1 MKKRAGRAGQLEAD
15 FEAGNYEPVLTALQT
30 QTDLTAQEMTWLG
43 VSLLRTSQFAEAGL
57 VRSSG
62 RGDFS
67 RNFSQAFYYVDNQ
80 YLNEVGIIES
90 AFNFDAPFAA
100 NSILRAVGGGGR
112 GLGSV
117 PNDCIKGYTQ
127 DDLDD
132 LEQEIDFLRTELSY
146 ERITE
151 AEFDAAVAALEL
163 AIYGEP
169 CVWEF
174 NQGDALDMFGFFSL
188 YFDTPDVS
196 YNVRWLIDDVSLP
209 GDINTAGD
217 LVTRDGT
224 IKNGWV
230 TLNTEPTMAFAPGDY
245 MVYAAVDLSS
255 SAGRFFMTSNQP
267 GDKIVFEQKCI
278 EKPNPEFD
286 PDNPDDG
293 IDPFIE
299 VCGYTNVDR
308 NDSEENNPT
317 MSFFSDGEML
327 RILPDI
333 DQPVTVNPLGSIA
346 LF

>member
-1 MKKRAGRAGQLEAD
+1 MTAKLKL
-15 FEAGNYEPVLTALQT
+15 LTLPLLALF
-30 QTDLTAQEMTWLG
+30 LFA
-43 VSLLRTSQFAEAGL
+43 QFAEAGL
-57 VRSSG
+57 VRTSG

-67 RNFSQAFYYVDNQ
+67 LNFSQAFYYVDNQ

-90 AFNFDAPFAA
+90 AFNFDSPFAA
-100 NSILRAVGGGGR
+100 NSIVRAVGGGGR

-127 DDLDD
+127 GDLDD
-132 LEQEIDFLRTELSY
+132 LEQEIDFLRTELS
-146 ERITE
+146 EGRITE
-151 AEFDAAVAALEL
+151 AEFDAAVAALEA

-188 YFDTPDVS
+188 YFDTPDIS
-196 YNVRWLIDDVSLP
+196 YNVRWLIDDALLP

-217 LVTRDGT
+217 LVTPDGT
-224 IKNGWV
+224 INNGWV
-230 TLNTEPTMAFAPGDY
+230 TLNTPPTMAFAPGDY

-267 GDKIVFEQKCI
+267 GSEIVFEEKCI
-278 EKPNPEFD
+278 EKPNPDFD
-286 PDNPDDG
+286 PDNPDEG

-308 NDSEENNPT
+308 NDSEVNNPT

-327 RILPDI
+327 RILPARI
-333 DQPVTVNPLGSIA
+333 TPVNAPASIA
-346 LF
+346 LFLFGLVAMVVKRRQKAAN

>member
-1 MKKRAGRAGQLEAD
+1 MSAKLKL
-15 FEAGNYEPVLTALQT
+15 LTLPLLALF
-30 QTDLTAQEMTWLG
+30 LFA
-43 VSLLRTSQFAEAGL
+43 QFAEAGL
-57 VRSSG
+57 VRTGG

-67 RNFSQAFYYVDNQ
+67 SNLSQAFYYVDNQ

-127 DDLDD
+127 DDVDN
-132 LEQEIDFLRTELSY
+132 LEQEINFLYEDFDNGL
-146 ERITE
+146 ITE
-151 AEFDAAVAALEL
+151 DELNAGIAALEF

-169 CVWEF
+169 CAWEF
-174 NQGDALDMFGFFSL
+174 NQGDALSMFGFFSL

-196 YNVRWLIDDVSLP
+196 YNVRWLIDDVSLA

-217 LVTRDGT
+217 LVTPDGT
-224 IKNGWV
+224 IKNGWA
-230 TLNTEPTMAFAPGDY
+230 TLNTAPTMAFSPGDY

-255 SAGRFFMTSNQP
+255 SAGRFFMTSTRP
-267 GDKIVFEQKCI
+267 GDEIVFEQKCI
-278 EKPNPEFD
+278 EKPNPDFD

-308 NDSEENNPT
+308 YSSEVNDPT

-327 RILPDI
+327 RILPANDG
-333 DQPVTVNPLGSIA
+333 PVTPVNAPASIA
-346 LF
+346 LFLAGLFTMGLRRQRKTQS